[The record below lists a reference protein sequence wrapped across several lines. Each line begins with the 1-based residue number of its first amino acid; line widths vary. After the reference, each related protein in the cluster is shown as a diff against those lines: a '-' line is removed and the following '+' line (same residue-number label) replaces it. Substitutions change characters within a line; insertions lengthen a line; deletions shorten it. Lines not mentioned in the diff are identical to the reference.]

1 MDIFKITA
9 LGIFSAVL
17 CVFIKNIRPEIS
29 ILLSL
34 SGAMVI
40 LFFILPS
47 LRDISD
53 ALKGLADAVGLDEMY
68 LFPVLKVVGISY
80 ITEIGGALCKDA
92 GEEAIASKINLAGK
106 IIIVSLALPVAYKMI
121 SIIDGIIFSF

>member
-17 CVFIKNIRPEIS
+17 CIFIKNIRPEIS
-29 ILLSL
+29 LLLSL
-34 SGAMVI
+34 CGAMVI
-40 LFFILPS
+40 LFFILPT
-47 LRDISD
+47 LRDVAD
-53 ALKGLADAVGLDEMY
+53 AIRGLADAVGLDEMY

-106 IIIVSLALPVAYKMI
+106 IAIVSLCLPVAYKMI

>member
-106 IIIVSLALPVAYKMI
+106 LIIVSLALPVAYKMI

>member
-53 ALKGLADAVGLDEMY
+53 ALKGLADAFGLDEM
-68 LFPVLKVVGISY
+68 
-80 ITEIGGALCKDA
+80 
-92 GEEAIASKINLAGK
+92 
-106 IIIVSLALPVAYKMI
+106 
-121 SIIDGIIFSF
+121 